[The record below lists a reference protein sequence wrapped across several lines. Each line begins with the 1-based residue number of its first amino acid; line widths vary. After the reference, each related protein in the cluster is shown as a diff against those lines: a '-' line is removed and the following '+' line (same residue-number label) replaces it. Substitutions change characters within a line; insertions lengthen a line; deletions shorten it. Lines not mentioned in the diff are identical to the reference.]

1 MYPVFIFKYRTAAI
15 MGKKLFSPVLGVE
28 FGLWTR
34 QVSAQALKFTSILQG
49 GVVMV
54 AHCF

>member
-15 MGKKLFSPVLGVE
+15 MGKKLFFPVLGVE

-34 QVSAQALKFTSILQG
+34 QVSAQALKFNSILQG